1 MATSKKKFFYIGMG
15 ASGAATEAAM
25 ELNLDP
31 DIYDTDI
38 LSEVGITATAPA
50 DTVGVV
56 GVTVKQAAR
65 SNRASLLKLTCY
77 QGTDLDTAT
86 ETRNIE
92 ILCEH
97 SKIAAA
103 TAGLIDKTVVLG
115 IGATAKSWKIGR
127 VR

>member
-1 MATSKKKFFYIGMG
+1 MATSKKKYFYIGMG
-15 ASGAATEAAM
+15 TNGDATTAAM
-25 ELNLDP
+25 ELSLDP

-38 LSEVGITATAPA
+38 LTQVGLTATPPA
-50 DTVGVV
+50 DTAGVV

-65 SNRASLLKLTCY
+65 SNRASLLRLTCY

-86 ETRNIE
+86 DVRNIE
-92 ILCEH
+92 ILCEQ

-103 TAGLIDKTVVLG
+103 TAGLIDKTVTLG
-115 IGATAKSWKIGR
+115 IGTTAKSWKIGR

>member
-15 ASGAATEAAM
+15 ASGAATEAVM
-25 ELNLDP
+25 ELSLDP

-38 LSEVGITATAPA
+38 LGQIGMTAARPA
-50 DTVGVV
+50 STVGVV

-77 QGTDLDTAT
+77 QGADLDTAT
-86 ETRNIE
+86 ETRNVE
-92 ILCEH
+92 ILCEQ
-97 SKIAAA
+97 SKLDTAM
-103 TAGLIDKTVVLG
+103 AGLIDKTVTLG
-115 IGATAKSWKIGR
+115 IGATAKSWKIGK